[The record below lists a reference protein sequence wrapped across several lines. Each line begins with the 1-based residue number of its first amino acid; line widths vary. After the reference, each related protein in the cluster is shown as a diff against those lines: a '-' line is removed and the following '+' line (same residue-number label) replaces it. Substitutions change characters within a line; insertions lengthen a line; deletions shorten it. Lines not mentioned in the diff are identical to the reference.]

1 MPLMYA
7 GGVACFNEYRNIFK
21 QVILYEDL
29 VQDPIAQMTQ
39 MFELFDLPV
48 EEVEA
53 TLKGLEKHSQNELF
67 DKKATKTTKVY
78 QEVMD
83 SKVYDEIF
91 QVLKLPIAMNMSL
104 DEYKTFFKLK

>member
-1 MPLMYA
+1 MYA
-7 GGVACFNEYRNIFK
+7 GGVACFNQYRNIYK

-29 VQDPIAQMTQ
+29 VQDPMGQMTQ

-48 EEVEA
+48 DEVEA
-53 TLKGLEKHSQNELF
+53 TLKGLQKHSQNELF
-67 DKKATKTTKVY
+67 DKKATKTTEVY

-91 QVLKLPIAMNMSL
+91 QVFKLPISMNMSL
-104 DEYKTFFKLK
+104 DKYKAFFKSKK